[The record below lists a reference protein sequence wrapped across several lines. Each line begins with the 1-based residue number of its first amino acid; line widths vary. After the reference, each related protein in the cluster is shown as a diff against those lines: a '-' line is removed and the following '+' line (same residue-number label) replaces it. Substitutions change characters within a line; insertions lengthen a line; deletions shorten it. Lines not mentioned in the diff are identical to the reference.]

1 MNTKK
6 IISHFGSAIATSL
19 FILFAIG
26 SGDSEKPQDN
36 LSNNKALAEI
46 KNEPKVIEAIITDV
60 NVLYVSVS
68 DDGTDRSGYASYL
81 CEILRENKA
90 TCNRV
95 KVVKAGTTKNPKA
108 DNAYGILLG
117 ESYCK

>member
-1 MNTKK
+1 VAS
-6 IISHFGSAIATSL
+6 I
-19 FILFAIG
+19 FICIAIG
-26 SGDSEKPQDN
+26 SGESEKPLDN
-36 LSNNKALAEI
+36 KNNSKALAEI
-46 KNEPKVIEAIITDV
+46 KKEPKVIEAIITDV
-60 NVLYVSVS
+60 NVLYISVK

-90 TCNRV
+90 SCNRI
-95 KVVKAGTTKNPKA
+95 KVVEAGTTKHPKA

>member
-1 MNTKK
+1 MITKK
-6 IISHFGSAIATSL
+6 TMLHIGSAIVASL

-26 SGDSEKPQDN
+26 SGESEKPQNN
-36 LSNNKALAEI
+36 LGNTLALAEI
-46 KNEPKVIEAIITDV
+46 KKEPKVIEALITDV
-60 NVLYVSVS
+60 NVLYVSVG

-90 TCNRV
+90 SCNRV
-95 KVVKAGTTKNPKA
+95 KVVKAGTTKHPKA

-117 ESYCK
+117 ESNCQ